1 MQQENQA
8 SVGKLQQMVEQCEW
22 LCQQQRHWML
32 CVRRFKE
39 SLVEERGALLRGVSV
54 LERKVAKMKLRRDAS
69 AQSNSGT
76 PWRDDEAEPESQV
89 EKSNTPR
96 RELCD
101 QTGSLAGGHQ
111 KPP

>member
-69 AQSNSGT
+69 AQSNRQEVWPVDTRSL
-76 PWRDDEAEPESQV
+76 PEEKPGNQETGDLDLVSSCHPSTVCQSQ
-89 EKSNTPR
+89 R
-96 RELCD
+96 
-101 QTGSLAGGHQ
+101 
-111 KPP
+111 